1 MGSSPTFDPTIFAQP
16 VITQSQY
23 QKLISPS
30 SNCQFVN
37 RATAGQYST
46 GSVFKPIASIAA
58 LQSGAWSLSDTF
70 DDTGSFHIGAETL
83 HNAGNATYGHLD
95 LVDAIRVSS
104 GIFFYN
110 LGALMNV
117 DATAHPSGGALQ
129 QWARAFGTGQPTG
142 IDVVG
147 EAAGILPS
155 PSWRSQRNQLELSY
169 EREHHVPCCTL
180 SDLRPWS
187 IGDNINLAVGQA
199 DLGATPL
206 QIAVAY
212 AAIENG
218 GTIVRPHVGLDI
230 ESPTGTVLQRI
241 DPPPVRHLNINQTYL
256 HAIRTGLRYAS
267 SQRGGTSAD
276 VFSNLPQ
283 PVYGETGTG
292 QLPSSASDSWY
303 AGFSPAFHGKP
314 PIVVVVTVEH
324 GGYGAHTAA
333 PAARQILSQWFL
345 GKIGPWQPGS
355 SRAL

>member
-30 SNCQFVN
+30 SNCPFVN
-37 RATAGQYST
+37 RATAGQYSA

-95 LVDAIRVSS
+95 LVNAIRVSS

-110 LGALMNV
+110 LGVLMNV

-199 DLGATPL
+199 DLEATPL

-218 GTIVRPHVGLDI
+218 GTIVRPHVGLEVDGRD
-230 ESPTGTVLQRI
+230 GTVLQKI
-241 DPPPVRHLNINQTYL
+241 DPPPTRQIKIDSVNLQ
-256 HAIRTGLRYAS
+256 AVQSGLRAAAS
-267 SQRGGTSAD
+267 QPGGTSAD
-276 VFSNLPQ
+276 VFGGFAP
-283 PVYGETGTG
+283 PVYGKTGTA
-292 QLPSSASDSWY
+292 QHNNQRDQSWY
-303 AGFSPAFHGKP
+303 VCFVPAWNHHP
-314 PIVVVVTVEH
+314 PILVAVTVEQ
-324 GGYGAHTAA
+324 GGFGAVAAA
-333 PAARQILSQWFL
+333 PAARQILSQYFY
-345 GKIGPWQPGS
+345 GNRGPFVAGAS
-355 SRAL
+355 HTL